1 MRAPELWSSS
11 QARALPLG
19 VPEGAGLVG
28 PGSQTPPIWSKALAS
43 PLPGFGSFSAALGP
57 PLCGPDPG
65 HRGLRGSRAS
75 WSGLGFWSRYSSV
88 VPWTAMRSPQRAP
101 SPDGSLT
108 VLVIKSVL
116 FQSGLHISLTSS
128 EGF

>member
-43 PLPGFGSFSAALGP
+43 PLLASGVSPQHWARPFAAQIRVTAAFVGVGPPGQVSASGPDTLLLSPGPRCGAPSVHPPQMAALQ
-57 PLCGPDPG
+57 
-65 HRGLRGSRAS
+65 S
-75 WSGLGFWSRYSSV
+75 WL
-88 VPWTAMRSPQRAP
+88 
-101 SPDGSLT
+101 
-108 VLVIKSVL
+108 
-116 FQSGLHISLTSS
+116 
-128 EGF
+128 